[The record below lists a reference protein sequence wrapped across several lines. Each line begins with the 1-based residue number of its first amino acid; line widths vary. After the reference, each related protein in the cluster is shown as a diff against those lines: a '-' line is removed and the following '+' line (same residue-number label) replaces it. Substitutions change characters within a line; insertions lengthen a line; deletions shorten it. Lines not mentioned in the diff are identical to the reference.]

1 MIEDDPHTDLKRHAL
16 TADTMAVIERWVEPE
31 KMRKRR
37 RQFIKVPFTWYERL
51 SAARHIATYRVALYV
66 LHLHWKHDGQSF
78 PLANGMLTMDGV
90 NRFRKSDGLR
100 ELEALGLVKVDRR
113 QRKSPVITVVI

>member
-1 MIEDDPHTDLKRHAL
+1 MIEDDPHADLKRHAL
-16 TADTMAVIERWVEPE
+16 TADAMAVIERRVEPE

-51 SAARHIATYRVALYV
+51 NAARHIATYRVALYV
-66 LHLHWKHDGQSF
+66 LYLHWKHGGQPF
-78 PLANGMLTMDGV
+78 PLANGMLAMEGV

-100 ELEALGLVKVDRR
+100 ELETLGLVRVDRR
-113 QRKSPVITVVI
+113 QRKSPMVTVVI